1 MNIDNFKKLLS
12 LVETELLQVSKI
24 HLMSLIALYIDLSR
38 DDDNEGIIIYGNKL
52 EQIFD
57 KNLLDDNYYPQ
68 YKDEEIDKTKYYL
81 WFGYL
86 RDNNM
91 SKNDLYVKQL
101 VLENYLA
108 CFNDYVE
115 IITKDEV
122 ENIYNN
128 ISKII

>member
-1 MNIDNFKKLLS
+1 
-12 LVETELLQVSKI
+12 
-24 HLMSLIALYIDLSR
+24 MSLIALYIDLTH
-38 DDDNEGIIIYGNKL
+38 DDNNKEIIFYGNKL

>member
-57 KNLLDDNYYPQ
+57 KNLLYDRYHNQ
-68 YKDEEIDKTKYYL
+68 YIV
-81 WFGYL
+81 W
-86 RDNNM
+86 
-91 SKNDLYVKQL
+91 
-101 VLENYLA
+101 
-108 CFNDYVE
+108 C
-115 IITKDEV
+115 IW
-122 ENIYNN
+122 
-128 ISKII
+128 